1 MEMSS
6 NQPYLLRA
14 LYDWIVDNSLTPY
27 VLVNAEAERVDVPSQ
42 YIENGKIV
50 LNISPTAVSSLELG
64 NDCVIFNAR
73 FAGKPMDVSFP
84 ISAVLAIYAR
94 ENGQGM
100 VFNESG
106 NEPPP
111 APEPD
116 KPSSCSHLKLVK

>member
-27 VLVNAEAERVDVPSQ
+27 VLVNAEAERVDVPTQ

-50 LNISPTAVSSLELG
+50 LNLSPAAVSSLELG
-64 NDCVIFNAR
+64 NDFVIFNAR
-73 FAGKPMDVSFP
+73 FSGKPTDVSFP
-84 ISAVLAIYAR
+84 ISAVLAVYAK

-100 VFNESG
+100 VFNESD
-106 NEPPP
+106 NEPPTE
-111 APEPD
+111 PEPD
-116 KPSSCSHLKLVK
+116 KPSGGSHLKLVK

>member
-1 MEMSS
+1 MEMCS

-27 VLVNAEAERVDVPSQ
+27 VLVNAEAERADVPSQ

-50 LNISPTAVSSLELG
+50 LNISPSAVSSLELG

-84 ISAVLAIYAR
+84 VSAVLAIYAR

-100 VFNESG
+100 VFNESSG
-106 NEPPP
+106 EPPP
-111 APEPD
+111 EPEPD
-116 KPSSCSHLKLVK
+116 KPSSGSHLKLVK

>member
-50 LNISPTAVSSLELG
+50 LNISPAAVSSLELG
-64 NDCVIFNAR
+64 NDYVIFNAR
-73 FAGKPMDVSFP
+73 FSGKPTDVSFP
-84 ISAVLAIYAR
+84 VSAALAIYAR

-111 APEPD
+111 EPEPD
-116 KPSSCSHLKLVK
+116 KPSSASHLKLVK

>member
-27 VLVNAEAERVDVPSQ
+27 VLVNAEAEQVDVPSQ
-42 YIENGKIV
+42 YIDNGKIV
-50 LNISPTAVSSLELG
+50 LNISPVAVSSLELA
-64 NDCVIFNAR
+64 NDYVMFNAR
-73 FAGKPMDVSFP
+73 FSGKPTDVSFP
-84 ISAVLAIYAR
+84 VSAVLAVYAK

-100 VFNESG
+100 VFNEST

-116 KPSSCSHLKLVK
+116 KPSAGSHLKLVK

>member
-27 VLVNAEAERVDVPSQ
+27 VLVNAEAEHVDVPSQ

-116 KPSSCSHLKLVK
+116 KPSSSSHLKLVK

>member
-42 YIENGKIV
+42 YIDNGKIV
-50 LNISPTAVSSLELG
+50 LNISPSAVSSLELG
-64 NDCVIFNAR
+64 NDYVVFNAR
-73 FAGKPMDVSFP
+73 FAGRPMDVSFP

-106 NEPPP
+106 SEPPP

-116 KPSSCSHLKLVK
+116 KPSSGSHLKLVK